1 MVGAESLLSKP
12 LTIGHRDG
20 VIDRTRVNL
29 FHSGL
34 ILEALS
40 VFLDVLW
47 SSWSILVLVKVSLE
61 TVFGV
66 FIGPKGDNLA
76 GCTEVG
82 VFETR
87 GGCC

>member
-20 VIDRTRVNL
+20 IIDRTRVNL

-40 VFLDVLW
+40 VLLDVLW

-66 FIGPKGDNLA
+66 FVGP
-76 GCTEVG
+76 
-82 VFETR
+82 
-87 GGCC
+87 